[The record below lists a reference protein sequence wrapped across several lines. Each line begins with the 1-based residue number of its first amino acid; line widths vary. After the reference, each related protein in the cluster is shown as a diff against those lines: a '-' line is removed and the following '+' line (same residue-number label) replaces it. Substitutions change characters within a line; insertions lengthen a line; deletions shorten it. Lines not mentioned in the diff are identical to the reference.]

1 MVSLITL
8 GPRLYYITYVWLL
21 HIYRFTK
28 RCAEVN
34 IINKILQSKQDTIK
48 HLNKQ
53 LEIKDEELARGIGG
67 LINYRLYYLG
77 SQCYS

>member
-1 MVSLITL
+1 MMCDYCIF
-8 GPRLYYITYVWLL
+8 
-21 HIYRFTK
+21 YRFTK

-53 LEIKDEELARGIGG
+53 LEMKDEEIARGR
-67 LINYRLYYLG
+67 LINYY
-77 SQCYS
+77 

>member
-1 MVSLITL
+1 MY
-8 GPRLYYITYVWLL
+8 GYYT
-21 HIYRFTK
+21 IYRFTK

-53 LEIKDEELARGIGG
+53 LEIKDEELARGTCTGR
-67 LINYRLYYLG
+67 LIN
-77 SQCYS
+77 CY

>member
-1 MVSLITL
+1 MMAIV
-8 GPRLYYITYVWLL
+8 LY
-21 HIYRFTK
+21 YRFTK

-53 LEIKDEELARGIGG
+53 LEIKDKELARGTGG
-67 LINYRLYYLG
+67 LHCKTIDI
-77 SQCYS
+77 S

>member
-1 MVSLITL
+1 MYVCIDTTQSILND
-8 GPRLYYITYVWLL
+8 VWLL

-53 LEIKDEELARGIGG
+53 LEIKDEEIARGR
-67 LINYRLYYLG
+67 LINYY
-77 SQCYS
+77 